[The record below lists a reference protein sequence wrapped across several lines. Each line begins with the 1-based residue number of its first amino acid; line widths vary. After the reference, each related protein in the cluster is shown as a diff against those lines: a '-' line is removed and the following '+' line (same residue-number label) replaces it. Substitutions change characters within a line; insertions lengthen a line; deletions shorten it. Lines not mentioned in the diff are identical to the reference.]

1 MAAAQAA
8 LRIWT
13 AVPHFQRASIVSDAL
28 AYLEADI
35 DLIAS
40 IISRDTGLPRKYA
53 REDTLAAISGLREE
67 LVANSEVSGERPG
80 IIGQILSWSNPLVV
94 SLRLLTLDLARGNVA
109 IVHPSI
115 RAPLSLVCMADA
127 LSRAG
132 AADGIFNVIQGAG
145 IDAGMA
151 LARRPE
157 LKRLDF
163 QGSRHTAQ
171 LVALSTGRNRV
182 PVQAVLRSIKAVNLS
197 TGDDLAV
204 VAHCIV
210 EDCSC
215 HAARPCFGGL
225 QVSLPVECLKGLT
238 GEVRAAFEQVRYLD
252 GDRGAR
258 SVAPY
263 LAEKF
268 RTDGEAA
275 VRRYLQDGAELVCK
289 GPAPDER
296 TFRMGWFARPRVLH
310 DVSGA
315 ITLDPDEPNGP
326 LVLLKAY

>member
-1 MAAAQAA
+1 M
-8 LRIWT
+8 
-13 AVPHFQRASIVSDAL
+13 PNFQRVSIVLDAL

-35 DLIAS
+35 GLITS

-53 REDTLAAISGLREE
+53 REDTLSAISELREE
-67 LVANSEVSGERPG
+67 LVANSEVGDDRPG

-94 SLRLLTLDLARGNVA
+94 SLRLLTLNLARGNVA

-132 AADGIFNVIQGAG
+132 ATDGIFNLIQGAG
-145 IDAGMA
+145 TDAGMA

-171 LVALSTGRNRV
+171 LVALSPGRNRV
-182 PVQAVLRSIKAVNLS
+182 PMQAVLRLIKAVNLS
-197 TGDDLAV
+197 TEDDLVEA
-204 VAHCIV
+204 AHGMV

-225 QVSLPVECLKGLT
+225 QIFLPVGRLKELT
-238 GEVRAAFEQVRYLD
+238 GEIRTAFEKVCYRE

-263 LAEKF
+263 QAEKF
-268 RTDGEAA
+268 RTAGEA
-275 VRRYLQDGAELVCK
+275 VVQRYLQEGAELVCE
-289 GPAPDER
+289 GPAPEER

-315 ITLDPDEPNGP
+315 ITLDPDAPNGP
-326 LVLLKAY
+326 LVLLKTY